1 MTASTRRFGIDDQ
14 RWFAAASGDHNPIH
28 VDPEWA
34 ARHFPGALVVHGMH
48 ILLWAL
54 DEFAAKR
61 PGISFAAID
70 ATFVKPIVVGDEVAA
85 AVSDDGR
92 LIRVTVRRDI
102 AMVARL
108 ELGERGADGPA
119 RFEPGTVPAAP
130 RARALADISGLTG
143 VVALPAGAAAL
154 ATRFGALASALGSD
168 RLIGL
173 AAISTLVGMDV
184 PGLRSMLSKVALTS
198 TPSSG
203 GVLGFGVSKFHDA
216 MSLVEIDVQGMGIK
230 GTVSAF
236 AGREPPAPATDEA
249 LRSMVAPAE
258 FSGKQPLV
266 IGAASGLGATTAR
279 LLAAGGADPVLTRH
293 ASDLGETLQSLR
305 DLGAT
310 GRVITLDAGAPSQ
323 GLAELAASGWDGGQI
338 YYFAS
343 PRIFRRRIE
352 LYQAADFR
360 EFTAV
365 FVDGFYDVVQQ
376 LLAQTRGKLTVF
388 YPSTVAIDEAAP
400 DLLEYASAKAIGE
413 RLCARMEKANPRL
426 KIIVAR
432 LPRITTR
439 QTETFLKV
447 KAQSPESVM
456 LPLIRAVQSA

>member
-1 MTASTRRFGIDDQ
+1 MTASTRRFEIDDQ

-34 ARHFPGALVVHGMH
+34 ARHFPGAQVVHGMH

-54 DEFAAKR
+54 DQFAAKR
-61 PGISFAAID
+61 PGTSFAAID

-85 AVSDDGR
+85 TVSDDGR

-102 AMVARL
+102 AMVARI
-108 ELGERGADGPA
+108 EPGEGTANGPS
-119 RFEPGTVPAAP
+119 RFEAGTVPAAP
-130 RARALADISGLTG
+130 RPRALAEIPGLAG
-143 VVALPAGAAAL
+143 VVALPANATAL
-154 ATRFGALASALGSD
+154 ATRFGALASALGVD

-173 AAISTLVGMDV
+173 AAISTLVGMEV
-184 PGLRSMLSKVALTS
+184 PGLRSMLSKVALKIAS
-198 TPSSG
+198 PSV
-203 GVLGFGVSKFHDA
+203 GVLGFAVGKFHDA
-216 MSLVEIDVQGMGIK
+216 MSLVEIDVQGLGIA

-249 LRSMVAPAE
+249 LRNIVAAGE
-258 FSGKQPLV
+258 FSGKRPFV
-266 IGAASGLGATTAR
+266 ISAASGLGATTAR
-279 LLAAGGADPVLTRH
+279 LLAAGGADPVLTWH
-293 ASDLGETLQSLR
+293 ASDLGETLRSVR
-305 DLGAT
+305 SLGAI
-310 GRVITLDAGAPSQ
+310 GRAIKLDASAPAQ
-323 GLAELAASGWDGGQI
+323 GLAELAASGWDGGEI
-338 YYFAS
+338 YYFAA

-360 EFTAV
+360 DFAAV